1 MSFVDKI
8 KRFTN
13 AEILKNEPMNRHTT
27 LKVGG
32 KADYFIKVGSV
43 KDLRTVIELCKE
55 FDINHVVLGNGSN
68 VLVSDSGYNGAVIN
82 LCGLSFIK
90 IKEKTATAFAGANL
104 KKFYS
109 VLLKN
114 GFAGFEGLLGI
125 PGSVGGAVVMN
136 AGAFGYSVSDYIK
149 EVSVLYK
156 GEIKRYNAEECGFG
170 YRQSR
175 FLRFDGVIVSAT
187 FAYYNGDIK
196 KTKKNIEL
204 FYNQRKK
211 TQPLGNSVG
220 STFKNPNGDYA
231 ARLIEGANLKGFT
244 VGGAKVS
251 DKHANFIITNDK
263 ATASDVFALI
273 NIIEKRVKE
282 TYGLNLKREIRLI
295 GEFNDINGRLS
306 YSHDI

>member
-1 MSFVDKI
+1 MSFVDNL

-13 AEILKNEPMNRHTT
+13 AEIIKNEPMKRHTT

-32 KADYFIKVGSV
+32 KADYFIKVGSI

-90 IKEKTATAFAGANL
+90 IKGKTATAFAGANL

-149 EVSVLYK
+149 EVSVLFK
-156 GEIKRYNAEECGFG
+156 GEIKRYNAEECGFS

-175 FLRFDGVIVSAT
+175 FLRFGGVIVSAT
-187 FAYYNGDIK
+187 FAYYKDDAE
-196 KTKKNIEL
+196 KTKKNIE
-204 FYNQRKK
+204 FFSRQRKEN
-211 TQPLGNSVG
+211 QPLKNSAG

-251 DKHANFIITNDK
+251 DKHANFIITDGN
-263 ATASDVFALI
+263 ATASDVFTII
-273 NIIEKRVKE
+273 NIIEKQVKDI
-282 TYGLNLKREIRLI
+282 YGLNLKREIRLI

-306 YSHDI
+306 YSYDV